1 MVIKMEEKQNS
12 KIKQILKEYGV
23 FILIIILIIGIRIFI
38 CTPINVNGSSMS
50 NTLKDGD
57 IMLLN
62 KIGLRTKKLKR
73 FDIVVVRTSHSY
85 IIKRIIGLPGETIS
99 YKNEKLYING
109 KAVEDK
115 YNLNNTG
122 DFDAV
127 KIGKNEY
134 FVMGDNR
141 NVSNDSRVIG
151 PVEKKDIIGKTNF
164 VIFPFKKFGKVES

>member
-1 MVIKMEEKQNS
+1 MAKEKVKDESVIKDF
-12 KIKQILKEYGV
+12 LKEYGL
-23 FILIIILIIGIRIFI
+23 FILVVILIIGIRIFI
-38 CTPINVNGSSMS
+38 CTPINVNGTSMS
-50 NTLKDGD
+50 TTLKDGD